1 MKPCFHHPKQILPP
15 LYLTVPKKHDGE
27 AEGCFEQVLTLPRH
41 EVSFMAHS
49 IKGKV
54 CLEIK
59 SRGIRLNF

>member
-15 LYLTVPKKHDGE
+15 LYLTVPTKHDGE

-41 EVSFMAHS
+41 EVSFKAHS

-54 CLEIK
+54 CL
-59 SRGIRLNF
+59 